1 MRRNKGI
8 DIARAIAIMSV
19 LIYHFYVLVDGNRYI
34 DYPIVHG
41 LILVGGEIGVTLF
54 FIISGYGIF
63 WSIKRM
69 EEKDYFDYWKFMKK
83 RCVRILPQYYL
94 SLLVIIFVG
103 SQGFVLS
110 KDGIWHIITHAL
122 LIHNFF
128 PSTCG
133 SISTVLWTMGVIFQF
148 YLIAYWLYKAVKG
161 KPVITLLLSIIFTV
175 ACKILIFHFVFKQMH
190 IENSY
195 YFIYGRQLFTAIDNF
210 MIGMFLACY
219 EDKIKVKKV
228 FKYLIIIVTVIITCV
243 WCIMPQASYRHS
255 DSLSGY
261 IWSSVLAVLLGIMVW
276 FLGTYEYKKDTK
288 VLKSIM
294 FISKYQYGIYLWHFV
309 VAANLIQNSPA
320 FNKLAQNSFL
330 GLTFILC
337 VICVIVGYISTITLE
352 APDYA
357 KVFSRK

>member
-1 MRRNKGI
+1 
-8 DIARAIAIMSV
+8 
-19 LIYHFYVLVDGNRYI
+19 
-34 DYPIVHG
+34 
-41 LILVGGEIGVTLF
+41 
-54 FIISGYGIF
+54 
-63 WSIKRM
+63 
-69 EEKDYFDYWKFMKK
+69 
-83 RCVRILPQYYL
+83 
-94 SLLVIIFVG
+94 
-103 SQGFVLS
+103 
-110 KDGIWHIITHAL
+110 
-122 LIHNFF
+122 
-128 PSTCG
+128 
-133 SISTVLWTMGVIFQF
+133 
-148 YLIAYWLYKAVKG
+148 
-161 KPVITLLLSIIFTV
+161 
-175 ACKILIFHFVFKQMH
+175 
-190 IENSY
+190 
-195 YFIYGRQLFTAIDNF
+195 

-228 FKYLIIIVTVIITCV
+228 SKYLIIIVTVIITCV

-309 VAANLIQNSPA
+309 VAGFLIQNSPA